1 MTGALGG
8 IRVLDFGQYVAGPL
22 AAMLVPDQGADVIR
36 IDRPGWT
43 TSANATWNG
52 GKRSVVLDLPD
63 AASDWLAHHI
73 SSGASMPSNPSE

>member
-1 MTGALGG
+1 MTGALDG

-22 AAMLVPDQGADVIR
+22 AAMLVPDQGADVIH

-43 TSANATWNG
+43 TSATWNG

-63 AASDWLAHHI
+63 AASGSLAHHI